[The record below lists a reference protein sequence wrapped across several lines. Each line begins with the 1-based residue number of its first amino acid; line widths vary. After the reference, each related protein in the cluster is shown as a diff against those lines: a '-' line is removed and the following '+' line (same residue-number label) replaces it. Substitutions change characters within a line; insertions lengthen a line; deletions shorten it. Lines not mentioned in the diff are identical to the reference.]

1 MLIWFFYLFTLIFK
15 MADEE
20 FENTDAGASQTEKV
34 ESQRLKNGSL
44 VMMKGNPCKVT
55 EVSTAKPGKHGSAKV
70 ICKGKDILTGKQYE
84 CTFHSGDM
92 VDAPITKRD
101 EYTLLNIDDTT
112 LELLDKNG
120 EMKADVNLP
129 EDEHLKD
136 VVTKLKE
143 IFEEGKKECLVT
155 VLNCMGT
162 EQVVDVREG
171 QEVWA
176 QFDHHRV
183 RALQIKHVD

>member
-1 MLIWFFYLFTLIFK
+1 

-20 FENTDAGASQTEKV
+20 FEVTDAGSSNTEKV

-70 ICKGKDILTGKQYE
+70 ITKGKDILTGKQYE

-92 VDAPITKRD
+92 IDAPIVTRN
-101 EYTLLNIDDTT
+101 EYVLLNIDDNV
-112 LELLDKNG
+112 LELLTKEG
-120 EMKADVNLP
+120 EVKSDVNIP

-136 VVTKLKE
+136 VVVKMRE
-143 IFEEGKKECLVT
+143 MFEAGKNETLVT
-155 VLNCMGT
+155 VLTTMGS
-162 EQVVDVREG
+162 ELMVDVREG
-171 QEVWA
+171 NEV
-176 QFDHHRV
+176 
-183 RALQIKHVD
+183 